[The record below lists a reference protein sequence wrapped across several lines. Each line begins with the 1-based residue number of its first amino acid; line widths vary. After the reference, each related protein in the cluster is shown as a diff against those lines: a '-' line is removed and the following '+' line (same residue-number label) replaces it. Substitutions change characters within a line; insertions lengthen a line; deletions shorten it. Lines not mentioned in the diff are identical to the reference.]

1 MPKKSNTTEV
11 INNILVN
18 LFNNL
23 LVIEKNSLRASE
35 YKDLTMNEW
44 HVLEQIGLT
53 KITMTELAN
62 QLKITV
68 GTLTTTI
75 NRLLKKGYVTRNQAE
90 DDRRFVYIELTK
102 MGEAAFKEHETFHK
116 KMVKSVVAQLEEGD
130 NEVLVHSLEKLSKFL
145 KKEYEDQLY

>member
-1 MPKKSNTTEV
+1 MSRTVKTTEV
-11 INNILVN
+11 INDLLVN

-23 LVIEKNSLRASE
+23 LVIERNSLRATE

-44 HVLEQIGLT
+44 HVLEQIGLA

-90 DDRRFVYIELTK
+90 DDRRFVYIQLTE
-102 MGEAAFKEHETFHK
+102 MGIAAFKEHETFHK
-116 KMVKSVVAQLEEGD
+116 NMVKSVVSQLEEED
-130 NEVLVHSLEKLSKFL
+130 HDVLVHSLEKLTEFFRE
-145 KKEYEDQLY
+145 EYKNQLY

>member
-130 NEVLVHSLEKLSKFL
+130 NEVLVHSLEKLSKFFQ
-145 KKEYEDQLY
+145 KEYEDQLY